1 LIRDNAEVEEW
12 RRSLEPR
19 KFPFMLVAKC
29 ILIALVWAL
38 VYVGVVREER
48 EDALIKQCERSGDVS
63 G

>member
-1 LIRDNAEVEEW
+1 
-12 RRSLEPR
+12 
-19 KFPFMLVAKC
+19 MLVAKC